1 MTPMGTHI
9 LAQVVLP
16 YYTGVPEDVA
26 VNTFHFDAMD
36 ADVLGDPS
44 LVTEPLKDFYRAPVA
59 PSTSAPGEWLSPII
73 SRGVGAAK
81 VKLYDMSEP
90 KPRRPFEVDTFTL
103 PTVIGATD
111 GMPNECCIVSSFHGD
126 PLSGHPQARRR
137 GRIFFGPL
145 TRSAFSMGTT
155 SAMPAVGTVFRTS
168 LVNASK
174 QLCID
179 VRNNG
184 PRWVVYSRASGDLV
198 EIRSGW
204 VDSDPDTQRRR
215 ENGVRD
221 RVTWTL
227 NV

>member
-1 MTPMGTHI
+1 MGTHI

-16 YYTGVPEDVA
+16 YYTGIPQDVA
-26 VNTFHFDAMD
+26 VNTFHFDSMD
-36 ADVLGDPS
+36 EDVVGNPS
-44 LVTEPLKDFYRAPVA
+44 LVTDPLKDFYRAPVS
-59 PSTSAPGEWLSPII
+59 PSTSAPGEWISPIV
-73 SRGVGAAK
+73 SRGVGECK
-81 VKLYDMSEP
+81 VKLYNMSDP
-90 KPRRPFEVDTFTL
+90 KPRRPFEIDTFTL
-103 PTVIGATD
+103 PAAIGATD
-111 GMPNECCIVSSFHGD
+111 GMPNEVCVVTSFQGD

-145 TRSAFSMGTT
+145 TKSAFSLGTV
-155 SAMPAVGTVFRTS
+155 SSMPAVGTVFRSS

-179 VRNNG
+179 VRAGG

-215 ENGVRD
+215 ENGVRN
-221 RVTWTL
+221 RVTWTI